1 MTASAYLPAG
11 TIKLATVPSDV
22 YEALPGAGVQFVT
35 KDSEMT
41 LADLTVTDD
50 VVVQG
55 DLTAADA
62 LVQGYLRTGVT
73 TGITAFAGGGQADA
87 TQLTETNNFI
97 SVCATAGDSVKL
109 PVAVAGMSIFIRND
123 GAKNAQ
129 VFGTDPATIN
139 GVATGTGVTLNAA
152 SSAVYR
158 ASSTTTWVT

>member
-1 MTASAYLPAG
+1 MTAQSYLPSG
-11 TIKLATVPSDV
+11 TMKLASAPTDV
-22 YEALPGAGVQFVT
+22 YEATPGAGLQFV
-35 KDSEMT
+35 DPSSEVT
-41 LADLTVTDD
+41 LDTLVVTDS

-55 DLTAADA
+55 DLTAANA

-109 PVAVAGMSIFIRND
+109 PVAVAGMSVFIRND

-152 SSAVYR
+152 SSSVYR
-158 ASSTTTWVT
+158 ASSATTWVT